1 MEVAF
6 GYDPA
11 TLEALNRLKTGG
23 QMPAIFKS
31 LRLALFVAAATLL
44 GIPAWAKDP
53 SPVSAPA
60 KGVVEQATVEGFRS
74 ARFGMQAKDVR
85 DAIKKDFG
93 LGDKDVIAGSNPE
106 ERTQSLTV
114 KVKDLLPDSP
124 PAAVSYI
131 FGATS
136 KKLIQVNVGW
146 GSAEIGMAS
155 LEALVPTANTLRD
168 YFIRKGMYAAPV
180 VANQKL
186 PDGSI
191 LVFRGIDDKG
201 RMALLQL
208 KPIAAEKKD
217 GKDQPPT
224 NGTLLLAYI
233 EDPKNP
239 DVFRLEKGKF

>member
-1 MEVAF
+1 
-6 GYDPA
+6 
-11 TLEALNRLKTGG
+11 
-23 QMPAIFKS
+23 MPAPFNV
-31 LRLALFVAAATLL
+31 LRVALFLVVAALPGA
-44 GIPAWAKDP
+44 PAWAKDP
-53 SPVSAPA
+53 VPASTPA
-60 KGVVEQATVEGFRS
+60 KGAVEQATVEGFRS

-93 LGDKDVIAGSNPE
+93 LGDKDVVATSNQE

-146 GSAEIGMAS
+146 GSTETGLAS
-155 LEALVPTANTLRD
+155 LETLVPTANTLRD
-168 YFIRKGMYAAPV
+168 YFIRKGVYGAPV

-191 LVFRGIDDKG
+191 LVFRGVDEKG

-208 KPIAAEKKD
+208 KPVAVEKKD
-217 GKDQPPT
+217 AKDQPPA